1 MGQLW
6 QGRCRSY
13 CHNRKSKSCRVSA
26 SLRALG
32 EAGRSE
38 DNHNPD
44 SESIEADFGVVV
56 VSSDLQ
62 MIMKAPVEAQG
73 FLAAS
78 RSGKRVSPVALGL
91 GSR

>member
-1 MGQLW
+1 MWPLW

-13 CHNRKSKSCRVSA
+13 CHIRRSKSCHVSV
-26 SLRALG
+26 SQR
-32 EAGRSE
+32 GRTIIIQILK
-38 DNHNPD
+38 
-44 SESIEADFGVVV
+44 SIEAGFGVVV